1 MFSEG
6 NMSILEVT
14 DTTYQQDV
22 LESTGPVLVDFW
34 APWCA
39 PCRAVAP
46 ELEKIAKQYDGKLR
60 IVKMNVDNNPLTP
73 RSLYITSIPTLIFYP
88 GSNQAPLSI
97 IGATTA
103 QEIAKRFRL
112 NEMV

>member
-1 MFSEG
+1 
-6 NMSILEVT
+6 MSILEVT
-14 DTTYQQDV
+14 DSTYQHDV

-46 ELEKIAKQYDGKLR
+46 ELEKLAKQYAGKLR
-60 IVKMNVDNNPLTP
+60 IVKMNVDSNPLTP

-88 GSNQAPLSI
+88 GANRAPLSI
-97 IGATTA
+97 VGVSTAT
-103 QEIAKRFRL
+103 EIIKRFRL